1 MSEPAAVREG
11 RPAGPAP
18 VDFGEFVR
26 REGGNGRLVVQPRM
40 GFGDPGRMR
49 TGLVATKAADAA
61 TVGTLTLD
69 SYTRVGNLE
78 AVETALRDGID
89 LNGYPVV
96 SHPPAT
102 TAAVLGGV
110 RDAGFPVQV
119 RHGSATP
126 IDIFRAMMR
135 LDLNATE
142 GGPVSYCLPYGRT
155 PLADAIRNWE
165 DCCDLYVRMQ
175 DVGIEPHLETF
186 GGCMMGQLCPPSQLV
201 AISFLEAM
209 FFAQHGLRS
218 VSMSYAQQTDPVQDR
233 EAVTAL
239 RRLSAELLPIDNW
252 HVVIYAYMGVY
263 PETDHGAYGL
273 LGSAAELAVST
284 GAERLIVK
292 TAAEARRIPT
302 VAENVQALEYASRT
316 ALRTGRGP
324 DDVFLDSPTYQEAR
338 ALVDAVLNLDDDL
351 GRALLKA
358 FRHGYLDVPYC
369 VHPDNAGRARSYI
382 DSRGRLAWAD
392 TGKLP
397 LAGIAERG
405 PSRKIGSADLM
416 NDLFHV
422 RCKFDAGPR
431 ELDPVT
437 AELIR
442 GQAAV
447 GPRTKEYTA

>member
-292 TAAEARRIPT
+292 TAAEAAASRPSRRTSRPSNTPAGPRCAPAADPT
-302 VAENVQALEYASRT
+302 TSSSTPRPTRRRAPWWTPSSTSTTTSGAPCSRRSGTATSTSRT
-316 ALRTGRGP
+316 ACTRTTP
-324 DDVFLDSPTYQEAR
+324 AAR
-338 ALVDAVLNLDDDL
+338 AATSTPAAASP
-351 GRALLKA
+351 GPTPASSRWP
-358 FRHGYLDVPYC
+358 GSPS
-369 VHPDNAGRARSYI
+369 AGR
-382 DSRGRLAWAD
+382 RGR
-392 TGKLP
+392 
-397 LAGIAERG
+397 
-405 PSRKIGSADLM
+405 SA
-416 NDLFHV
+416 
-422 RCKFDAGPR
+422 RP
-431 ELDPVT
+431 T
-437 AELIR
+437 
-442 GQAAV
+442 
-447 GPRTKEYTA
+447 